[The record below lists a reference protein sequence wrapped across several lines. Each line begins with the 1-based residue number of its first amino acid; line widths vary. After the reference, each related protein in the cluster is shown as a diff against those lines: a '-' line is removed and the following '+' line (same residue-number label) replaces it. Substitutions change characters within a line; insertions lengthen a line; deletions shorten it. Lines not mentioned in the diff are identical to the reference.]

1 MLDYASTHFFIWLSG
16 LFFLFFKGLYF
27 FVINDDI
34 TFNQEPFTGLLNVIY
49 E

>member
-1 MLDYASTHFFIWLSG
+1 MYFFYLAQWLKLS
-16 LFFLFFKGLYF
+16 FFFKELYF